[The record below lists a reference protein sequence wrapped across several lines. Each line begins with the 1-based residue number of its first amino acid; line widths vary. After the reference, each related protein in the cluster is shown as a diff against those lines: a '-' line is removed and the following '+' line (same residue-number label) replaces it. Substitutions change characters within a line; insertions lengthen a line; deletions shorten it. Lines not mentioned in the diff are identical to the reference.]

1 MFYYIKCYTFPQ
13 FLSPNILF
21 KSAQKPQYFS
31 AMRTFTIFIKIKV
44 IVRPE
49 GKAVLV
55 FTEEPS
61 YYVNFHSILFM
72 RTSFF
77 TVSFEYDSINMP
89 SVRFELTTARSSAS
103 PPII

>member
-21 KSAQKPQYFS
+21 KSAEKPQYFS
-31 AMRTFTIFIKIKV
+31 TMRTFTIFIKIKV

-72 RTSFF
+72 STSFF

-103 PPII
+103 PL